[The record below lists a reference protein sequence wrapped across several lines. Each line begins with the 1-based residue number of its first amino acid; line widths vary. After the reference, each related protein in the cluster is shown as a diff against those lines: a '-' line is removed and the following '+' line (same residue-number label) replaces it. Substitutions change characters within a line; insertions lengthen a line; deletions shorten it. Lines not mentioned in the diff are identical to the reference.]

1 MKIVFL
7 SNYYTHHQKPICNEL
22 FELTEHSFY
31 FVSTE
36 SFSEERRLLG
46 WKEDTDVVFLQQ
58 YNNQT
63 SNEITEEINNCD
75 ALLFGS
81 APRFLIENRLKEKK
95 LVFMYSER
103 IYKTG
108 YNYMKWLPRLFTF
121 WKNYGRYGSFYL
133 LCASAYTAADYAM
146 HNTFINKSY
155 KWGYFP
161 ETKVYDDINSLLSE
175 KNHKRIIWCGRFIEY
190 KHPEMAVAVA
200 ERLKTEGCE
209 FELDLIGAGEKEA
222 QLKKLIAEKDLSD
235 NVKILG
241 SMSPQQVRKNMEDAG
256 IFLFTS
262 DFEEGWGAV
271 LNEAMNSGCAVAASH
286 AIGAVPYL
294 LKHRENGLIYEY
306 GNFEDLCSKVQ
317 YLLNN
322 PKEQLR
328 LGNNAYHTITDLWN
342 AEIAGKRLIKLTD
355 EIKKHG
361 CCDLFKEGPCSKAE
375 IIRNNWFKENEK
387 FD

>member
-22 FELTEHSFY
+22 FELTKHSFH

-36 SFSEERRLLG
+36 NFSEERRLLG
-46 WKEDTDVVFLQQ
+46 WNEDADAAFLQQ

-63 SNEITEEINNCD
+63 NKEINEEINDCD
-75 ALLFGS
+75 VLLFGS
-81 APRFLIENRLKEKK
+81 APRFLIEKRLKEKK

-108 YNYMKWLPRLFTF
+108 YNYMKWLPRIFTF
-121 WKNYGRYGSFYL
+121 RRNYGKYSSFYL
-133 LCASAYTAADYAM
+133 LCASAYTAADYAK
-146 HNTFINKSY
+146 HKTFINKSY

-161 ETKVYDDINSLLSE
+161 ETKVYDIKKLLSA
-175 KNHKRIIWCGRFIEY
+175 KNHKKIVWCGRFIEY
-190 KHPEMAVAVA
+190 KHPETAIAVA
-200 ERLKTEGCE
+200 EKLKADGCD

-222 QLKKLIAEKDLSD
+222 QLKKLIAEKNLSD
-235 NVKILG
+235 YIKILG
-241 SMSPQQVRKNMEDAG
+241 SMSPEQVRKNMEDAG

-271 LNEAMNSGCAVAASH
+271 LNEAMNSGCAVVASH
-286 AIGAVPYL
+286 AIGAVPFL
-294 LKHRENGLIYEY
+294 VKNKENGLIYEY
-306 GNFEDLCSKVQ
+306 GNFEDLYSKVKC
-317 YLLNN
+317 LLNN
-322 PKEQLR
+322 SAEQLR

-342 AEIAGKRLIKLTD
+342 AEIAGKRLIQLID

-361 CCDLFKEGPCSKAE
+361 YCDLFKEGPCSKAE

-387 FD
+387 FN